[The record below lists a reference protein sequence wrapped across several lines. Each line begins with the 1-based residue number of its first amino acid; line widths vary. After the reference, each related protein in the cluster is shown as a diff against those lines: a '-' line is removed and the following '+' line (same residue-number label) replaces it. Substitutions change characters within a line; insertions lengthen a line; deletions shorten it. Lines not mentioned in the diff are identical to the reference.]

1 LGENPLTAINAFKG
15 FYIFAAGEVM
25 CQADYLAIKFILRR
39 FDAVRKIII
48 LLITCF
54 ILAVSAQAAFAAK
67 NYDLVLVHGLSNK
80 HQWSDAFLKVCA
92 NTWGS
97 GNVYILY
104 LNSDNT
110 VSERT
115 VDGKKIIS
123 IGKNDYSA
131 GDDYVD
137 AQAGMMAEKINIL
150 QQSHGLSSQM
160 DIIAHSMG
168 GLVCRRYIYLKPNT
182 VAGLVTLGTPHHGSP
197 LADDLDWAGFFI
209 GAEKAVEN
217 LKPSWVENFNKK
229 YPVPGSLYN
238 GGKIFTIRGDADG
251 FIWEWGVLGEIY
263 AGWNTLTLIHW
274 TDSDGAVPKDSP
286 LITGATHIADF
297 WDYDH
302 YELVREAAVATK
314 AAQYLP

>member
-1 LGENPLTAINAFKG
+1 
-15 FYIFAAGEVM
+15 M
-25 CQADYLAIKFILRR
+25 
-39 FDAVRKIII
+39 RKLII
-48 LLITCF
+48 LLISCCF
-54 ILAVSAQAAFAAK
+54 FVAVGAQAALAAK
-67 NYDLVLVHGLSNK
+67 SYDLVLVHGLSNK
-80 HQWSDAFLKVCA
+80 HQWSDDFLKVCA

-110 VSERT
+110 VSTRII
-115 VDGKKIIS
+115 DGKNIIT

-137 AQAGMMAEKINIL
+137 AQAGLMAEKIDLL
-150 QQSHGLSSQM
+150 QKSHGLSGQI

-168 GLVCRRYIYLKPNT
+168 GLVCRRYSYMKPDT

-197 LADDLDWAGFFI
+197 LADDMDWGAFFI

-217 LKPSWVENFNKK
+217 LKPTWVESFNKT
-229 YPVPGSLYN
+229 YPVPGPLYS

-263 AGWNTLTLIHW
+263 AGWNTLALLHG

-286 LITGATHIADF
+286 LISGATHVADF

-302 YELVREAAVATK
+302 YELVRMSAVATK

>member
-1 LGENPLTAINAFKG
+1 
-15 FYIFAAGEVM
+15 M
-25 CQADYLAIKFILRR
+25 
-39 FDAVRKIII
+39 RKLII
-48 LLITCF
+48 LLVSCCF
-54 ILAVSAQAAFAAK
+54 FISMGAQAALAAK

-80 HQWSDAFLKVCA
+80 HQWSDDFLKVCA

-110 VSERT
+110 VSTRI
-115 VDGKKIIS
+115 VDGKNIIT

-137 AQAGMMAEKINIL
+137 VQAGLMAEKIDIL
-150 QQSHGLSSQM
+150 QKSYGLSGQI

-168 GLVCRRYIYLKPNT
+168 GLVCRRYSYLKPDT

-197 LADDLDWAGFFI
+197 LGDDMDWGAFFI

-217 LKPSWVENFNKK
+217 LNPSWVESFNRT
-229 YPVPGSLYN
+229 YPVPGPLYS

-263 AGWNTLTLIHW
+263 AGWNTLTLLHW
-274 TDSDGAVPKDSP
+274 TDSDGAVHKASP
-286 LITGATHIADF
+286 LITGATHVADF

-302 YELVREAAVATK
+302 YELVRESAVATK